1 LRLVKSAKNDT
12 ITSYISVT
20 ISGSNKQLTQ
30 TIMANSL
37 TYKGTELQVGDT
49 VAVDYRIK
57 ESDNKERIQQF
68 KGILLSIT
76 GTLLS
81 KMITVRKMS
90 KMGVGIER
98 IFPVESPFISA
109 IKMEKKSTYSKAKLY
124 FLEDLSDQNLRQK
137 LYKQKKS
144 VVKRNV
150 LSKSKSTITKK
161 SK

>member
-1 LRLVKSAKNDT
+1 
-12 ITSYISVT
+12 
-20 ISGSNKQLTQ
+20 
-30 TIMANSL
+30 MANSL